1 MACTNDGEESQF
13 MCGMNTANC
22 KKNSALFTL
31 PSAGITL
38 RKSELSALID
48 PAVSSALA
56 QTTTQA
62 ATVSKITVTALPTS
76 SSSSSNNSSDA
87 IYTPGQMAGLGVGLG
102 IPLLIASCLALLL
115 YRKDRA
121 RTPKLMYP
129 LPDDLAD
136 PYTSKDGKPL
146 HPGLVTAATRPPVS
160 RDGSILS
167 FNTMGGNNGGA
178 TTPAH
183 MQTFAERYQVMKGAS
198 GGFQI
203 QRVELDGSS
212 PAGGGG
218 GGGGREYEEDHELHD
233 LKVPLPKEF

>member
-1 MACTNDGEESQF
+1 
-13 MCGMNTANC
+13 MNTANC
-22 KKNSALFTL
+22 KKNSTLFTL
-31 PSAGITL
+31 PTAGITL
-38 RKSELSALID
+38 RASELEALVK

-56 QTTTQA
+56 SAAEATSSTSSQA
-62 ATVSKITVTALPTS
+62 AATTATQTLTVTALPTS
-76 SSSSSNNSSDA
+76 NSDA
-87 IYTPGQMAGLGVGLG
+87 IYTPGQMAGLGVGLS
-102 IPLLIASCLALLL
+102 IPLFIATCIAFLLW
-115 YRKDRA
+115 RKDRA

-146 HPGLVTAATRPPVS
+146 HPGIVTAAAGRPPVS

-167 FNTMGGNNGGA
+167 FNTLGGGGGGDARLGGGGGGA

-183 MQTFAERYQVMKGAS
+183 LQAFAERYQVMKGAS

-203 QRVELDGSS
+203 QRVELDAS
-212 PAGGGG
+212 PAGLG
-218 GGGGREYEEDHELHD
+218 GGGGRGDYEGDHELHD